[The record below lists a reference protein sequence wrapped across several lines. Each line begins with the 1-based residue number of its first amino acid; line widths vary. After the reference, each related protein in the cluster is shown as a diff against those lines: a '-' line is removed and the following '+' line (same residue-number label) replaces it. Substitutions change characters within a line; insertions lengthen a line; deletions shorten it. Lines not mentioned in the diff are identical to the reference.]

1 MPRSSRRRKPVLDRL
16 TNWQIAALALYA
28 LGGATARQHQEDVA
42 VKCHELAPRRFG
54 WERYEYPDID
64 RAGIALRTAKGAKT
78 GAFVTGDKRAG
89 WLLTPDGIDWA
100 SGNIHL
106 ASDGKAGGAS
116 VLGAAEDRELRKLRE
131 HRLFGEWQSGGDI
144 VSVFQAADAIGLTAD
159 APDHAIARRI
169 TELEGAARA
178 AGRQELEG
186 FLGWL
191 RASLSAAN

>member
-1 MPRSSRRRKPVLDRL
+1 MPRASRRRKPALDRL

-42 VKCHELAPRRFG
+42 VKCHELAPRRFS

-64 RAGIALRTAKGAKT
+64 RAGVALRDAKKAKT
-78 GAFVTGDKRAG
+78 GAFVTGDKRVG

-106 ASDGKAGGAS
+106 ASGGKASGAS
-116 VLGAAEDRELRKLRE
+116 VLGAAEDRELRKLGE
-131 HRLFGEWQSGGDI
+131 HRLFGEWQSGSGA
-144 VSVFQAADAIGLTAD
+144 VTVFQAADAIGLTAD

-191 RASLSAAN
+191 GASLSAAS